1 MKILEQETYS
11 SGHRVYR
18 LAGKKIL
25 SMKCKRIVPVKRKGA
40 PVLVIRRDGDV
51 SGLFC
56 HFTYNL
62 GWMRWAEEHGYKC
75 YVDMRTPSNIFTRT
89 AAIDFNPW
97 DLYFKQTCDA
107 TDLIDAR
114 KVMTTTFRYFPPQF
128 PGVFLDL
135 YDQDNPE
142 FQSWRKFTH
151 EHIRLSDEMAKTVD
165 AQQDRLFTGEERI
178 LGCLVRGTDYTAMKP
193 ARHPVQPT
201 PQQVIEDARR
211 ICEERNL
218 RKVFLATEDAKARDL
233 FEQAFGSDLIMN
245 QTDLPDYKGSFL
257 ARSGALGDLAQTL
270 RISTQ
275 YLVSVVL
282 LSRCPCLLAGCA
294 SGSMGAALLSKGF
307 ELMKVYNLGTYGET
321 ANDLCVVRGR
331 LC

>member
-1 MKILEQETYS
+1 
-11 SGHRVYR
+11 
-18 LAGKKIL
+18 
-25 SMKCKRIVPVKRKGA
+25 MKCKRIVPVKRKGA
-40 PVLVIRRDGDV
+40 PVLVIRRDGDG

-62 GWMRWAEEHGYKC
+62 GWMRWAEEHGYRC

-89 AAIDFNPW
+89 QAIDFNPW
-97 DLYFKQTCDA
+97 DLYFRQTCDA

-114 KVMTTTFRYFPPQF
+114 KVLTTTFRYFPPQF
-128 PGVFLDL
+128 PGIFLDL

-142 FQSWRKFTH
+142 FKFWREFTH
-151 EHIRLSDEMAKTVD
+151 KHIALSDSMARMVD
-165 AQQDRLFTGEERI
+165 EQQDRIFAHEDRI

-193 ARHPVQPT
+193 ARHPVQPE
-201 PQQVIEDARR
+201 PRQVIEDAKR
-211 ICEERNL
+211 ICAERKL
-218 RKVFLATEDAKARDL
+218 KKVFLATEDAKVRDM
-233 FEQAFGSDLIMN
+233 FTQAFGPDLLIS
-245 QTDLPDYKGSFL
+245 QTDLPDYKGSYL
-257 ARSGALGDLAQTL
+257 ARSGALGDLEKTL

-275 YLVSVVL
+275 YLISVVL

-307 ELMKVYNLGTYGET
+307 ELMQIYNLGTYAENS
-321 ANDLCVVRGR
+321 NDLCVVRNR

>member
-1 MKILEQETYS
+1 MKLLEREIHST
-11 SGHRVYR
+11 GHHVYR

-25 SMKCKRIVPVKRKGA
+25 SMKCKRVTPIRRTDA

-62 GWMRWAEEHGYKC
+62 GWMRWAEENGYKC
-75 YVDMRTPSNIFTRT
+75 YVDMRTPDNIFTRT
-89 AAIDFNPW
+89 QAIPFNPW
-97 DLYFKQTCDA
+97 DLFFKQTCDA
-107 TDLIDAR
+107 TDIIGAR
-114 KVMTTTFRYFPPQF
+114 KVLTTTFRYFPPKF

-151 EHIRLSDEMAKTVD
+151 KHIALSDDMAKTVD
-165 AQQDRLFTGEERI
+165 EQQKRIFAHEDRI

-193 ARHPVQPT
+193 ARHPVQPD
-201 PQQVIEDARR
+201 PRRVIEDARR
-211 ICEERNL
+211 ICSERNL
-218 RKVFLATEDAKARDL
+218 KKVFLATEDARVRDL
-233 FEQAFGSDLIMN
+233 FTRAFGPDLLMN
-245 QTDLPDYKGSFL
+245 QTDLPNYQGSYL
-257 ARSGALGDLAQTL
+257 AKSGALGDLAQVL

-275 YLVSVVL
+275 YLVSVIL
-282 LSRCPCLLAGCA
+282 LSRCPCLLAGCT
-294 SGSMGAALLSKGF
+294 SGSMGAALFSNGF

-321 ANDLCVVRGR
+321 ANDLCVVRDR